1 MKLYFHAI
9 NVKPYYILLMHHG
22 LNRAER
28 YIETLHDII
37 GRNLTGRENIWLL
50 SLLLVLLNQLSNEQ

>member
-9 NVKPYYILLMHHG
+9 NVKPYYISLMHHW

-37 GRNLTGRENIWLL
+37 GRNLTGIENMWLL
-50 SLLLVLLNQLSNEQ
+50 SLLLELLNQLSNEQ